1 MEADFRQIEVRIAAI
16 YTSDPVLI
24 AEATTEEADMHA
36 ATSLSMWNIT
46 KDEMTKEIRD
56 ISKGINFGFFYGA
69 AYKSTASNL
78 WKQINTKLK
87 SGITLKEHITNLG
100 INNFADFEQHCK
112 EYEYQFWYDRFVVYR
127 QWKESINKFYIKY
140 GYVENKLGFRFNTYM
155 NDREVSN
162 YPIQSTAF
170 HCLLISVILLNDI
183 AKKEKWK
190 SKIIG
195 QIHDSIIIN
204 LCPEE
209 ETHIFKMC
217 SYIMSRKIREMYP
230 WITVPLPIEIKCS
243 NVGESWA
250 KI

>member
-1 MEADFRQIEVRIAAI
+1 
-16 YTSDPVLI
+16 
-24 AEATTEEADMHA
+24 
-36 ATSLSMWNIT
+36 
-46 KDEMTKEIRD
+46 
-56 ISKGINFGFFYGA
+56 
-69 AYKSTASNL
+69 
-78 WKQINTKLK
+78 
-87 SGITLKEHITNLG
+87 
-100 INNFADFEQHCK
+100 
-112 EYEYQFWYDRFVVYR
+112 
-127 QWKESINKFYIKY
+127 
-140 GYVENKLGFRFNTYM
+140 M

-170 HCLLISVILLNDI
+170 HCLLTSVILLNDI
-183 AKKEKWK
+183 AKKEKWR

-209 ETHIFKMC
+209 EDHIFKMC